1 MASHQE
7 SKVVFVW
14 TTDQAAKFFEINRST
29 LTRWK
34 KIGADCA
41 YLSRGRWD
49 AIKLHRWWLENIYT
63 GVDESSPDLQAER
76 LRYEKARADK
86 MELEV
91 ARMKGELLPRAE
103 VEAALRELII
113 TAKRAFMLIPK
124 KAPGLL
130 VGLSQAEQ
138 MEVLQDMVE
147 EILTNLADGAT
158 INAIEKKIEKAR

>member
-1 MASHQE
+1 MAVILSTSQVAE
-7 SKVVFVW
+7 ILGVSK
-14 TTDQAAKFFEINRST
+14 RT
-29 LTRWK
+29 LTNWK
-34 KIGADCA
+34 RLGAKEC
-41 YLSRGRWD
+41 LVGHGKWD
-49 AIKLHRWWLENIYT
+49 FKKLLDWWLENIYSS
-63 GVDESSPDLQAER
+63 VDEDSPDLQAER

-86 MELEV
+86 MEIEV
-91 ARMKGELLPRAE
+91 ARMKGELLPRGD

>member
-1 MASHQE
+1 MAVILSTSQVAE
-7 SKVVFVW
+7 VFDVSK
-14 TTDQAAKFFEINRST
+14 RT
-29 LTRWK
+29 LTNWK
-34 KIGADCA
+34 RLGAEECLVG
-41 YLSRGRWD
+41 YGKWNLK
-49 AIKLHRWWLENIYT
+49 KLLNWWLENIYS
-63 GVDESSPDLQAER
+63 GVDEDSPDLQAER

-158 INAIEKKIEKAR
+158 INAIEKKIAKAR